1 MSKELITMTKKTN
14 YTTPAIKKPVFTIES
29 GDTYPNPESIPGNS
43 VDEHKQLE
51 EANTLMGG
59 DEIKQQNENL

>member
-1 MSKELITMTKKTN
+1 MEKKTK
-14 YTTPAIKKPVFTIES
+14 YTTPAIKNPTITIET
-29 GDTYPNPESIPGNS
+29 GDTFPNPESIPGNS

-51 EANTLMGG
+51 EANVIMGG